1 MCLSLFGC
9 PRAGGI
15 VGRASVNGYVY
26 NFFIKLG
33 FSDFAART
41 AQFIVVRPAK
51 ILLIVVLSLIASRL
65 VARAVRRLI
74 TSLGSHSALQARSA
88 RAPRRANAFAS
99 TAASISRFLVWVITV
114 PLILGE
120 LGINLGPLIAGAT
133 VIGAALGFGAQ
144 SLVKDLL
151 SGFLI
156 LGEDQY
162 AVGDRILLDD
172 ISGIVE
178 DLTLLRTRFRA
189 DDGKVWFVANGEVR
203 RVANA
208 SLDWV
213 RMTVDIVLPYEADIV
228 GALDTISEEA
238 KSFAGDPSWIE
249 VIQSPP
255 EVFSESMTFESV
267 TLRVIAHTPPGKS
280 VGASR
285 ALMERLLRRLRAE
298 GQNALGAAEGQ
309 AETEAMAVDS

>member
-1 MCLSLFGC
+1 M
-9 PRAGGI
+9 
-15 VGRASVNGYVY
+15 NGYVY
-26 NFFIKLG
+26 NFFLKLG
-33 FSDFAART
+33 LSDFAART

-51 ILLIVVLSLIASRL
+51 ILMIIVLALIASRL
-65 VARAVRRLI
+65 AARTVRRLI
-74 TSLGSHSALQARSA
+74 SSLGSHSAVQARSA

-99 TAASISRFLVWVITV
+99 TAASIARLLVWIIAV

-133 VIGAALGFGAQ
+133 IIGAALGFGAQ
-144 SLVKDLL
+144 SLVKDVL

-162 AVGDRILLDD
+162 AVGDRIMLGD

-203 RVANA
+203 KVANA

-213 RMTVDIVLPYEADIV
+213 RLTVDIVLPYEADV
-228 GALDTISEEA
+228 VAALDTITDEA
-238 KSFAGDPSWIE
+238 KAFADDPSWVE

-267 TLRVIAHTPPGKS
+267 TLRVTAHTPPGKA

-285 ALMERLLRRLRAE
+285 ALMGRILRRLRAE
-298 GQNALGAAEGQ
+298 GQEAHASAAGE
-309 AETEAMAVDS
+309 AESEAESEAMAVDS

>member
-1 MCLSLFGC
+1 M
-9 PRAGGI
+9 
-15 VGRASVNGYVY
+15 NGYVY

-33 FSDFAART
+33 LSDFAART

-51 ILLIVVLSLIASRL
+51 ILLIVVLALIASRL
-65 VARAVRRLI
+65 VARLVRKMI
-74 TSLGSHSALQARSA
+74 SSLGSHSALQARSA

-99 TAASISRFLVWVITV
+99 TAASISRLLVWVIAV

-133 VIGAALGFGAQ
+133 IIGAALGFGAQ

-162 AVGDRILLDD
+162 AVGDRIMLEDT
-172 ISGIVE
+172 SGIVE

-203 RVANA
+203 KVANS

-213 RMTVDIVLPYEADIV
+213 RASVDIVLPYEADIIS
-228 GALDTISEEA
+228 ALDAITEEA
-238 KSFAGDPSWIE
+238 HAFAGDPAWVEI
-249 VIQSPP
+249 VQSPP

-267 TLRVIAHTPPGKS
+267 TFRVQTHTPPGKS

-285 ALMERLLRRLRAE
+285 ALMERILRRLRTE
-298 GQNALGAAEGQ
+298 GQTALASTDGDDESHAEN
-309 AETEAMAVDS
+309 EAMAVDSASTS